1 MKNVIKKVVAKVKNE
16 AWQIAM
22 LMGAMMCGNTALAGG
37 GAPADPALD
46 KWNAVIGFVTPWIQR
61 MGGVVILIGAI
72 EFGLGFKNDDP
83 EGKVKGMRT
92 IIAGAIVLAVGAGS
106 SIFLV

>member
-22 LMGAMMCGNTALAGG
+22 LVGAMMSGNTALAGDD
-37 GAPADPALD
+37 APDPALT

-61 MGGVVILIGAI
+61 MGGVVVLIGAV

-92 IIAGAIVLAVGAGS
+92 VIAGVIVIAVGAGS
-106 SIFLV
+106 DIFLV